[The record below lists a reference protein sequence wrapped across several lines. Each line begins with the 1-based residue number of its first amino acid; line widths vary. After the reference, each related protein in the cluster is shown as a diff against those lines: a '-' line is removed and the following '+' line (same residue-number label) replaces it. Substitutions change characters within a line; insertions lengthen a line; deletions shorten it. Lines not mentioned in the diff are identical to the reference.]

1 MDDLQIL
8 KRLDEYTV
16 AKTKLRIIED
26 VLKSEINFA
35 GDEAHEYDLEYDI
48 DIEDK
53 RKDRRK
59 RKRATEFTTFQKK
72 KIASDQRWKCKSCKK
87 TLDEKYQ
94 VDHIVAVCD
103 GGTSEYDN
111 GQALCPSCHALKT
124 KRDDAKRQQSKQQ
137 SAKTNQNRK
146 EKGKEGSQVIEKK
159 EPGKKKKKKKKKKKT
174 KKKCPPEKTIRGG
187 TMTLSGNS
195 SSERKKKKKRSRSKT
210 RTSSSSPSA

>member
-1 MDDLQIL
+1 MDNLQIL
-8 KRLDEYTV
+8 KRLDEYTI
-16 AKTKLRIIED
+16 AKTKLQIIED
-26 VLKSEINFA
+26 VLKTTINF
-35 GDEAHEYDLEYDI
+35 EAHEYDLEYDI
-48 DIEDK
+48 DIELK
-53 RKDRRK
+53 RK

-87 TLDEKYQ
+87 ILDEKYQ

-103 GGTSEYDN
+103 GGTSDYDN

-159 EPGKKKKKKKKKKKT
+159 KPGKKKKKKKT
-174 KKKCPPEKTIRGG
+174 KKKCPPEQTRGTI
-187 TMTLSGNS
+187 TPSGNS